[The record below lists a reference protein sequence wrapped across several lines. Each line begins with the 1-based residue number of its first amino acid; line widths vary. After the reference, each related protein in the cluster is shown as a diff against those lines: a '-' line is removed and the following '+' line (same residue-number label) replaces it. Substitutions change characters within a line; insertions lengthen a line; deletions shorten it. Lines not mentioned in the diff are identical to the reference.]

1 MHHNF
6 LKAWPDGGTGGAELV
21 LVVIVFMMIVGMVLI
36 LVDKM
41 VIVKW

>member
-6 LKAWPDGGTGGAELV
+6 PKAWPDGGTGGAELV
-21 LVVIVFMMIVGMVLI
+21 SVVIMFMMIVGMVLI